1 MGHLS
6 MKKQRISA
14 YVAVAIALSS
24 LTGCGGESEKSLLDS
39 ARSYIEKKDNKAAAI
54 QLKNLLNKNPSAG
67 EARFLLGKLLLD
79 SGDPVGAA
87 VELQKAQD
95 LKVSDEKVIP
105 ELARATLMVGEPKKV
120 IAQFSDLKLAD
131 NRASADLNSTLATA
145 YAVEGDVEKSEQFA
159 DKALQ
164 ALPLYAPAM
173 IVKSRL
179 RAAANDV
186 EGALFLLDEV
196 LAKEPTNERAGV
208 FRAELLL
215 AGKKDIEG
223 ALAAYRKV
231 LVAHPGSVTSHTAVV
246 NVLFGQGKAD
256 EAKAQVALMKKEA
269 PNHPDTLYFE
279 AQIAFGDQDF
289 KATRELTDRILK
301 MLPNNVR
308 ALELAGAAEY
318 RMKSYGLAEVFL
330 GNALKINPNLR
341 LSRQMLAQTYLRNN
355 QPHKTIEV
363 LQPLFEKNQ
372 GDGISLALAGE
383 AYLQMGDAKRSE
395 AAFQAATK
403 AAPSDPRVA
412 TSVAMAK
419 AAQGGVAGGQA
430 LAQLEAIAAE
440 DKTRSRADL
449 AVISARLRS
458 NDLPGALKAI
468 DALQK
473 KMPDA
478 PLAYNL
484 RGRVQLLQR
493 DMAGAT
499 TSFEAALA
507 KDPKFFPAIASLAAI
522 DLSANKPDAARKR
535 LEDALKAD
543 PRSFQAALALAELS
557 ARTGAP
563 VPEVTQQISAAIKL
577 SPSEAT
583 PRLLLVNHLL
593 GAGDNKAALSAAQD
607 ATAALPT
614 NLDVMDALGRAQMTS
629 GDAKSALATI
639 RKLAAAQPNNAMH
652 QVRLADANV
661 LNKDLPEAQ
670 RNLKKALEIK
680 PDLVAAK
687 RGLVLLAMM
696 EKRSQDAIVIS
707 RELQKSLPKEGIGY
721 SLEGDVEAQR
731 GNWEAAIAAFRAGL
745 QRGASTE
752 LTIKLHVALI
762 NSGKRAEADRL
773 SADWQKTNAKDAAFI
788 YYLGDFA
795 LQRKEM
801 AEAEAYYRQVIE
813 LQPRN
818 ALAYNNIAW
827 LMATTGKP
835 GAVAM
840 AEKANALLPERA
852 PLLDTLATALAVDN
866 QMTKAVE
873 TQRRAMARNPDDPS
887 LRLNLAKH
895 LLKAGEKDQARA
907 ELETL
912 QKLGTKFGGQAEVAA
927 LMKSV

>member
-1 MGHLS
+1 MKSSALLS
-6 MKKQRISA
+6 
-14 YVAVAIALSS
+14 ALA
-24 LTGCGGESEKSLLDS
+24 LATAAALVTGCGGESEKTLLAS
-39 ARSYIEKKDNKAAAI
+39 AKTFIDNKDNRAAVI
-54 QLKNLLNKNPSAG
+54 QLKNVLQKNPQSG
-67 EARFLLGKLLLD
+67 EARYLLGKALLAG
-79 SGDPVGAA
+79 GDPVGAG
-87 VELQKAQD
+87 VELAKAQELGAADD
-95 LKVSDEKVIP
+95 LVAPELGRALLMMGESGKVITQ
-105 ELARATLMVGEPKKV
+105 LGN
-120 IAQFSDLKLAD
+120 LKLGDGKA
-131 NRASADLNSTLATA
+131 AADLSTTLATA
-145 YAVEGDVEKSEQFA
+145 HAIQGDA
-159 DKALQ
+159 DKAQ
-164 ALPLYAPAM
+164 RAVDAAFRAQPGYAPAL
-173 IVKSRL
+173 IVQARL
-179 RAAANDV
+179 KAAANEIDI
-186 EGALFLLDEV
+186 ALALIDEV

-215 AGKKDIEG
+215 AGKKDVEG
-223 ALAAYRKV
+223 AMAAYRKV
-231 LVAHPGSVTSHTAVV
+231 LAAHPGSVASHTAVV
-246 NVLFGQGKAD
+246 NVLFAQGKAD

-279 AQIAFGDQDF
+279 AQIAFAEQDF
-289 KATRELTDRILK
+289 KTTRELTDRILK

-318 RMKSYGLAEVFL
+318 RLKSYGLAEVFL

-341 LSRQMLAQTYLRNN
+341 LSRQMLAQTYLRNG

-363 LQPLFEKNQ
+363 LQPLFEKNL
-372 GDGISLALAGE
+372 GDGVSLALAGE
-383 AYLQMGDAKRSE
+383 AYLQLGDARRSE
-395 AAFQAATK
+395 AAFQAAAK
-403 AAPSDPRVA
+403 AAPGDPRVA

-419 AAQGGVAGGQA
+419 ASQGGVAGGQG

-449 AVISARLRS
+449 AVISARLRQ

-484 RGRVQLLQR
+484 RGRVQLLKR
-493 DMAGAT
+493 DLPAAAA
-499 TSFEAALA
+499 SFEAALS

-522 DLSANKPDAARKR
+522 ELSANKPEAARKR

-563 VPEVTQQISAAIKL
+563 VPDVTQQIAAAIKL

-583 PRLLLVNHLL
+583 PRLLLVNYLL

-614 NLDVMDALGRAQMTS
+614 NLDVMDALGRAQMAS
-629 GDAKSALATI
+629 GDAKQALATL
-639 RKLAAAQPNNAMH
+639 RKLSAAQPNNAMH
-652 QVRLADANV
+652 LVRLADASV
-661 LNKDLPEAQ
+661 LNKDTAEAQ
-670 RNLKKALEIK
+670 RSLKKALEIK

-687 RGLVLLAMM
+687 RGLVLLAMVD
-696 EKRSQDAIVIS
+696 KRPQDAITLA
-707 RELQKSLPKEGIGY
+707 RELQKSLPREGIGF

-731 GNWEAAIAAFRAGL
+731 GNWDAAIAAFRAGL

-752 LTIKLHVALI
+752 LTIKLHVALV
-762 NSGKRAEADRL
+762 NGGKRPEADRL
-773 SADWQKTNAKDAAFI
+773 AADWQKANPKDAAFI
-788 YYLGDFA
+788 YYLGDSA

-818 ALAYNNIAW
+818 ALAYNNVAW
-827 LMATTGKP
+827 LMATAGKP

-840 AEKANALLPERA
+840 AEKADALLPERA
-852 PLLDTLATALAVDN
+852 PLLDTLATALAADN
-866 QMTKAVE
+866 QMKKAVE
-873 TQRRAMARNPDDPS
+873 VQRRAMARNPDDPG

-895 LLKAGEKDQARA
+895 LLKAGEKDQARF
-907 ELETL
+907 ELEAL
-912 QKLGTKFGGQAEVAA
+912 QKLGDKFRGQAEVTT
-927 LMKSV
+927 LLKSV

>member
-1 MGHLS
+1 
-6 MKKQRISA
+6 MKRTA
-14 YVAVAIALSS
+14 LLPALALAAAVALV
-24 LTGCGGESEKSLLDS
+24 TGCSGDSEKTLLAS
-39 ARSYIEKKDNKAAAI
+39 ARTFIDNKDTKAALI
-54 QLKNLLNKNPSAG
+54 QLKNVLQKNPQSG
-67 EARFLLGKLLLD
+67 EARYLLGKALLAG
-79 SGDPVGAA
+79 GDPVGAG
-87 VELQKAQD
+87 VELAKAQELGVAND
-95 LKVSDEKVIP
+95 LVAP
-105 ELARATLMVGEPKKV
+105 ELARAMLMMGETGKV
-120 IAQFSDLKLAD
+120 ITQLGNLKLGDGQA
-131 NRASADLNSTLATA
+131 AADLSTTLATA
-145 YAVEGDVEKSEQFA
+145 HAIQGDA
-159 DKALQ
+159 DKAQRAVNDAFRAQPGYVPALIVQ
-164 ALPLYAPAM
+164 A
-173 IVKSRL
+173 RL
-179 RAAANDV
+179 KAAANNID
-186 EGALFLLDEV
+186 GALLLLDDV
-196 LAKEPTNERAGV
+196 LTKEPSNERAGV

-215 AGKKDIEG
+215 VAKKDVEG
-223 ALAAYRKV
+223 ALAAYRRV
-231 LVAHPGSVTSHTAVV
+231 LAAHPGSVASHTAVV
-246 NVLFGQGKAD
+246 NVLFARGLAD

-269 PNHPDTLYFE
+269 PQHPDTLFFE
-279 AQIAFGDQDF
+279 AQIAFNEQNF
-289 KATRELTDRILK
+289 KTTRELTDRILK
-301 MLPNNVR
+301 MLPDNVR

-318 RMKSYGLAEVFL
+318 RLKAYGQAEVLL
-330 GNALKINPNLR
+330 GNALKINPQLR

-363 LQPLFEKNQ
+363 LQPLFEKKQ
-372 GDGISLALAGE
+372 GDGVSLALAGE

-395 AAFQAATK
+395 AAFQAAAK
-403 AAPSDPRVA
+403 AAPGDPRVA

-419 AAQGGVAGGQA
+419 AAQGGALGGQA

-449 AVISARLRS
+449 AVISARLRQ

-468 DALQK
+468 DRLQK
-473 KMPDA
+473 KMPDS

-493 DMAGAT
+493 DMAAAT
-499 TSFEAALA
+499 ASFEAALSKDA
-507 KDPKFFPAIASLAAI
+507 KYFPAIASLAAI
-522 DLSANKPDAARKR
+522 DLSANQPDAARKR

-563 VPEVTQQISAAIKL
+563 APEVTDRIGVAIKL
-577 SPSEAT
+577 SPAEPT

-593 GAGDNKAALSAAQD
+593 GAGDHKAALAAAQD
-607 ATAALPT
+607 ASATLPT
-614 NLDVMDALGRAQMTS
+614 NLDVMDALGRALMAA
-629 GDAKSALATI
+629 GDAKQAVATL
-639 RKLAAAQPNNAMH
+639 RKLAAAQPNNPMH

-661 LNKDLPEAQ
+661 LNKDPAEAQ

-680 PDLVAAK
+680 PDLLAAK
-687 RGLVLLAMM
+687 RGLVMLAVMD
-696 EKRSQDAIVIS
+696 KRPQDALTLS
-707 RELQKSLPKEGIGY
+707 RELQKSRPLDGIGF

-731 GNWEAAIAAFRAGL
+731 GNWDAAIGAYRSGL

-752 LTIKLHVALI
+752 LTIKLHVALV

-773 SADWQKTNAKDAAFI
+773 AADWQKANAKDAAFI

-801 AEAEAYYRQVIE
+801 AEAEAHYRQVTE

-827 LMATTGKP
+827 LMATAGKP

-852 PLLDTLATALAVDN
+852 PLLDTLATALAADN
-866 QMTKAVE
+866 QLKKAVE
-873 TQRRAMARNPDDPS
+873 VQRRAMARNPDDPS

-895 LLKAGEKDQARA
+895 LLKAGEKDEARF

-912 QKLGTKFGGQAEVAA
+912 QRLGPKFGGQAEVST
-927 LMKSV
+927 LLKSV

>member
-1 MGHLS
+1 MNQQRLS
-6 MKKQRISA
+6 A
-14 YVAVAIALSS
+14 FVAVAIALLS

-54 QLKNLLNKNPSAG
+54 QLKNLLNKNPTAG

-95 LKVSDEKVIP
+95 LKFSDDKVIP
-105 ELARATLMVGEPKKV
+105 ELARATLMVGEAKKV
-120 IAQFSDLKLAD
+120 IAQFSDMKLAD
-131 NRASADLNSTLATA
+131 NRASADLNTTLATA
-145 YAVEGDVEKSEQFA
+145 HAVQGDTEKAEQFA
-159 DKALQ
+159 GKALQ
-164 ALPLYAPAM
+164 AEPLFGPAM
-173 IVKSRL
+173 IVQSRL

-186 EGALFLLDEV
+186 DGALFLLDEV

-231 LVAHPGSVTSHTAVV
+231 LAVHPGSVASHTAVV
-246 NVLFGQGKAD
+246 NVLFAQQKID

-269 PNHPDTLYFE
+269 PNHPDTLFFE
-279 AQIAFGDQDF
+279 AQIAFNDQNF

-301 MLPNNVR
+301 MLPDNVR

-318 RMKSYGLAEVFL
+318 RMKAYGLAEVFL

-372 GDGISLALAGE
+372 GDGVSLALAGE

-395 AAFQAATK
+395 AAFQAAAK
-403 AAPSDPRVA
+403 AAPGDARVM

-419 AAQGGVAGGQA
+419 AAQGGAAGGQA

-449 AVISARLRS
+449 AVISARLRQ

-473 KMPDA
+473 KQPDS

-493 DMAGAT
+493 DLAAAT
-499 TSFEAALA
+499 ASFEAALS
-507 KDPKFFPAIASLAAI
+507 KDAKFFPAIASLAAI
-522 DLSANKPDAARKR
+522 DLSANKPEAARKR
-535 LEDALKAD
+535 LQDALKAD

-563 VPEVTQQISAAIKL
+563 VPEVTEQIAAAIKL
-577 SPSEAT
+577 SPAEPT
-583 PRLLLVNHLL
+583 PRLLMVNHLL

-607 ATAALPT
+607 ASAALPT
-614 NLDVMDALGRAQMTS
+614 NLEVMDALGRALMAA
-629 GDAKSALATI
+629 GDAKQAIATL
-639 RKLAAAQPNNAMH
+639 RKLAAAQPNNPMH
-652 QVRLADANV
+652 QVRLADANA
-661 LNKDLPEAQ
+661 LNKDPAEAQ

-687 RGLVLLAMM
+687 RGLIMLAVMD
-696 EKRSQDAIVIS
+696 KRAQDAITMS
-707 RELQKSLPKEGIGY
+707 RELQKALPKEGIGF

-731 GNWEAAIAAFRAGL
+731 GNWDAAIGAYRAGL

-752 LTIKLHVALI
+752 LTIKLHVALV

-773 SADWQKTNAKDAAFI
+773 AADWQKANAKDAAFI

-795 LQRKEM
+795 LQRKEL

-827 LMATTGKP
+827 LMATAGKP
-835 GAVAM
+835 GAVAL

-852 PLLDTLATALAVDN
+852 PLLDTLATALAADN
-866 QMTKAVE
+866 QTTKAVE
-873 TQRRAMARNPDDPS
+873 VQRRALARSPDDPS

-907 ELETL
+907 ELEAL
-912 QKLGTKFGGQAEVAA
+912 QKLGTKFGGQAEVTA
-927 LMKSV
+927 LLKSV

>member
-1 MGHLS
+1 MKRSALLS
-6 MKKQRISA
+6 
-14 YVAVAIALSS
+14 ALA
-24 LTGCGGESEKSLLDS
+24 LATAAALVTGCGGESEKTLLAS
-39 ARSYIEKKDNKAAAI
+39 AKTFIDNKDTKAAVI
-54 QLKNLLNKNPSAG
+54 QLKNVLQKNPKSG
-67 EARFLLGKLLLD
+67 EARYLLGKALLAG
-79 SGDPVGAA
+79 GDPVGAT
-87 VELQKAQD
+87 VELAKAQELGVAD
-95 LKVSDEKVIP
+95 DQVAP
-105 ELARATLMVGEPKKV
+105 ELARAMLMTGEAGKIISQLGNV
-120 IAQFSDLKLAD
+120 KLVDGKA
-131 NRASADLNSTLATA
+131 AADLSTTLATA
-145 YAVEGDVEKSEQFA
+145 HAIQGDT
-159 DKALQ
+159 DKAQQ
-164 ALPLYAPAM
+164 AIDDALRAQPGYAPAL
-173 IVKSRL
+173 IVLSRL
-179 RAAANDV
+179 KAVANDV
-186 EGALFLLDEV
+186 GGALAVLDEV
-196 LAKEPTNERAGV
+196 LAKEPDNERAGV

-215 AGKKDIEG
+215 AGKKDIDG

-231 LVAHPGSVTSHTAVV
+231 LAAHPGSVASHTAVV
-246 NVLFGQGKAD
+246 NLLFARGKAD
-256 EAKAQVALMKKEA
+256 EAKAQVALLKKEA

-279 AQIAFGDQDF
+279 AQIAFNDQDF

-301 MLPNNVR
+301 MLPDNVR

-318 RMKSYGLAEVFL
+318 RMKSYGLAEVLL

-363 LQPLFEKNQ
+363 LQPLFEKGQ
-372 GDGISLALAGE
+372 GDGVSLALAGE

-403 AAPSDPRVA
+403 AAPGDARVQ

-419 AAQGGVAGGQA
+419 AAQGGAAGGQA

-449 AVISARLRS
+449 AVISARLRQ

-484 RGRVQLLQR
+484 RGRVQLLKR
-493 DMAGAT
+493 DMAAAT
-499 TSFEAALA
+499 TSFEAALS
-507 KDPKFFPAIASLAAI
+507 KDPKYFPAIASLAAI
-522 DLSANKPDAARKR
+522 ELSANKPEAARKR

-563 VPEVTQQISAAIKL
+563 VADVTRQIAEAIKL
-577 SPSEAT
+577 NPAEPT

-593 GAGDNKAALSAAQD
+593 GSGDNKAALAAAQD
-607 ATAALPT
+607 ATAALPA
-614 NLDVMDALGRAQMTS
+614 NLNVMDALGRAQMAS
-629 GDAKSALATI
+629 GDAKQALATL
-639 RKLAAAQPNNAMH
+639 RKLATAQPNNAMH

-661 LNKDLPEAQ
+661 LNKDTAEAQ

-687 RGLVLLAMM
+687 RGLVMLAIMD
-696 EKRSQDAIVIS
+696 KRLQEAITIS
-707 RELQKSLPKEGIGY
+707 RDLQKSLPKEGIGY

-731 GNWEAAIAAFRAGL
+731 GNWDAAITAFRAGL

-752 LTIKLHVALI
+752 LTIKLHVALV
-762 NSGKRAEADRL
+762 NGGKRAEADRL
-773 SADWQKTNAKDAAFI
+773 AGDWQKANPKDAAFI

-795 LQRKEM
+795 LQRKELV
-801 AEAEAYYRQVIE
+801 EAEAHYRQVIE

-818 ALAYNNIAW
+818 ALAYNNVAW
-827 LMATTGKP
+827 LMATAGKP

-852 PLLDTLATALAVDN
+852 PLLDTLATALAADN
-866 QMTKAVE
+866 QVTKAVE
-873 TQRRAMARNPDDPS
+873 VQRRALARNPDDPG

-895 LLKAGEKDQARA
+895 LLKAGEKDQARF
-907 ELETL
+907 ELEAL
-912 QKLGTKFGGQAEVAA
+912 QKLGTKFGGQAEVTA
-927 LMKSV
+927 LMKTV

>member
-1 MGHLS
+1 MKHAALLS
-6 MKKQRISA
+6 A
-14 YVAVAIALSS
+14 FALAAAAA
-24 LTGCGGESEKSLLDS
+24 LTTGCSGDSEATLLTS
-39 ARSYIEKKDNKAAAI
+39 ARTFIDNKDHKAAVI
-54 QLKNLLNKNPSAG
+54 QLKNVLQKNPNSG
-67 EARFLLGKLLLD
+67 EARYLLGKALLA

-87 VELQKAQD
+87 VELAKAQE
-95 LKVSDEKVIP
+95 LKVADDLVAP
-105 ELARATLMVGEPKKV
+105 ELARAMLMMGEATK
-120 IAQFSDLKLAD
+120 ILAQMGSVKITDGKA
-131 NRASADLNSTLATA
+131 AADLATTLATA
-145 YAVEGDVEKSEQFA
+145 HAIQGDA
-159 DKALQ
+159 GKAQRAIDEAFRAQPGFVPALIVQ
-164 ALPLYAPAM
+164 A
-173 IVKSRL
+173 RL
-179 RAAANDV
+179 RAAADDV
-186 EGALFLLDEV
+186 DGALVVLGDA
-196 LAKEPTNERAGV
+196 LAKEPDNERAGV
-208 FRAELLL
+208 FKAELLL

-223 ALAAYRKV
+223 AMAAYRKV
-231 LVAHPGSVTSHTAVV
+231 LAAHPGSVASHTAVV
-246 NVLFGQGKAD
+246 NVLFAQGKAD

-279 AQIAFGDQDF
+279 AQIAFADQDF
-289 KATRELTDRILK
+289 KKTRELTDRILK
-301 MLPNNVR
+301 MLPDNVR

-330 GNALKINPNLR
+330 SNALKVNPNLR
-341 LSRQMLAQTYLRNN
+341 LSRQMLAQTYLRNG

-372 GDGISLALAGE
+372 GDGVSLALAGE
-383 AYLQMGDAKRSE
+383 AYLQMGDARRSE
-395 AAFQAATK
+395 AAFQAAAK
-403 AAPSDPRVA
+403 AAPGDPRVA

-419 AAQGGVAGGQA
+419 AAQGGAAGGQA

-449 AVISARLRS
+449 AVISARLRQ

-468 DALQK
+468 DALEK

-484 RGRVQLLQR
+484 RGRVQLLKR
-493 DMAGAT
+493 ELPAAT
-499 TSFEAALA
+499 ASFEAALS

-522 DLSANKPDAARKR
+522 DLSANKPEAARKR

-563 VPEVTQQISAAIKL
+563 VPEVTQQIAEAIKL
-577 SPSEAT
+577 SPSEPT

-593 GAGDNKAALSAAQD
+593 GAGENKAALSAAQD

-614 NLDVMDALGRAQMTS
+614 NLEVMDALGRAQMAS
-629 GDAKSALATI
+629 GDAKQALATL
-639 RKLAAAQPNNAMH
+639 RKLATAQPNNPMH

-687 RGLVLLAMM
+687 RGLVMLAMM
-696 EKRSQDAIVIS
+696 ENRPQDAINIS
-707 RELQKSLPKEGIGY
+707 REMQKSLPKEGIGH

-731 GNWEAAIAAFRAGL
+731 GNWDAAMAAFRAGL

-762 NSGKRAEADRL
+762 NGGKRAEADRV
-773 SADWQKTNAKDAAFI
+773 AAEWQKAHPKDAAFI

-801 AEAEAYYRQVIE
+801 AEAEAHYRQVIE

-818 ALAYNNIAW
+818 ALAYNNVAW
-827 LMATTGKP
+827 LMATAGKP

-852 PLLDTLATALAVDN
+852 PLLDTLASALAADN
-866 QMTKAVE
+866 QITKAVE
-873 TQRRAMARNPDDPS
+873 VQRRALARNPDDPS

-895 LLKAGEKDQARA
+895 LLKAGEKDQARF

-912 QKLGTKFGGQAEVAA
+912 QKLGTKFGGQAEVTT
-927 LMKSV
+927 LLKSV

>member
-1 MGHLS
+1 
-6 MKKQRISA
+6 MKSA
-14 YVAVAIALSS
+14 SLYSALAIAAAAALIA
-24 LTGCGGESEKSLLDS
+24 GCSGESEKTLLAS
-39 ARSYIEKKDNKAAAI
+39 AKTFIDNKDTKAAAI
-54 QLKNLLNKNPSAG
+54 QLKNVLQKNPDSG
-67 EARFLLGKLLLD
+67 EARYLLGKALLAD
-79 SGDPVGAA
+79 GDPVGAA
-87 VELQKAQD
+87 VELGKAQELGVGND
-95 LKVSDEKVIP
+95 LVAP
-105 ELARATLMVGEPKKV
+105 ELARAMLMMGDAAK
-120 IAQFSDLKLAD
+120 IITQLGNLKLAD
-131 NRASADLNSTLATA
+131 GPAAADLATSLATA
-145 YAVEGDVEKSEQFA
+145 HAIQGDTVKAQRAVDDAFR
-159 DKALQ
+159 
-164 ALPLYAPAM
+164 ALPGYVPAM
-173 IVKSRL
+173 ILQSRL
-179 RAAANDV
+179 KAAANEID
-186 EGALFLLDEV
+186 GALALLDQV
-196 LAKEPTNERAGV
+196 LVKEPTNERAGV

-223 ALAAYRKV
+223 AMAAYRKV
-231 LVAHPGSVTSHTAVV
+231 LAAHPGSVASHTAVV
-246 NVLFGQGKAD
+246 NVLFAQQKID
-256 EAKAQVALMKKEA
+256 QAKAQVALMEKEA
-269 PNHPDTLYFE
+269 PNHPDTLYFK
-279 AQIAFGDQDF
+279 AQLAFNDQDF
-289 KATRELTDRILK
+289 KASRELTDRILK
-301 MLPNNVR
+301 VMPDNVR

-318 RMKSYGLAEVFL
+318 RMKAYGPAEVL
-330 GNALKINPNLR
+330 LMNALKINPNLR
-341 LSRQMLAQTYLRNN
+341 LSRQMLAQTHLRNN

-372 GDGISLALAGE
+372 ADGVSLALAGE
-383 AYLQMGDAKRSE
+383 AYLQMGDARRSE

-403 AAPSDPRVA
+403 AAPDDARVM

-419 AAQGGVAGGQA
+419 AAQGGAAEGQA

-449 AVISARLRS
+449 AVISARLRQ

-473 KMPDA
+473 KQPDA

-493 DMAGAT
+493 DMPAAT
-499 TSFEAALA
+499 ASFEAALS
-507 KDPKFFPAIASLAAI
+507 KDAKFFPAIASLAAI
-522 DLSANKPDAARKR
+522 DLSANKPEAARKR

-563 VPEVTQQISAAIKL
+563 VPDVTQQILAAIKL
-577 SPSEAT
+577 SPAEPT

-593 GAGDNKAALSAAQD
+593 AAGDNKAALSAAQD

-614 NLDVMDALGRAQMTS
+614 NLDVMDALGRAQMAS
-629 GDAKSALATI
+629 GDAKQAVATI
-639 RKLAAAQPNNAMH
+639 RKLASAQPTNPMH

-661 LNKDLPEAQ
+661 LNKDAAEAQ

-687 RGLVLLAMM
+687 RGLVMLAVMD
-696 EKRSQDAIVIS
+696 KRPQDAITIS
-707 RELQKSLPKEGIGY
+707 RELQKSMPKDGIGF

-731 GNWEAAIAAFRAGL
+731 GNWDAAINAYRTGL

-752 LTIKLHVALI
+752 LTIKLHVALVS
-762 NSGKRAEADRL
+762 SGKRAEADRL
-773 SADWQKTNAKDAAFI
+773 AVDWQKVNPKDAAFI
-788 YYLGDFA
+788 YYMGDFA
-795 LQRKEM
+795 LQRKETS
-801 AEAEAYYRQVIE
+801 EAEAYYRQVIE

-827 LMATTGKP
+827 LMATSGKP

-852 PLLDTLATALAVDN
+852 PLLDTLATALAADN
-866 QMTKAVE
+866 QVTKAVDV
-873 TQRRAMARNPDDPS
+873 QRRAMARNPDDPN

-895 LLKAGEKDQARA
+895 LLKAGEKDQARF

-912 QKLGTKFGGQAEVAA
+912 RQLGDKFGGQAEVST
-927 LMKSV
+927 LLKSV

>member
-1 MGHLS
+1 MAAALL
-6 MKKQRISA
+6 IS
-14 YVAVAIALSS
+14 
-24 LTGCGGESEKSLLDS
+24 TGCGGDSEKALLDS
-39 ARSYIEKKDNKAAAI
+39 ARSYIEKRDTKAAAI
-54 QLKNLLNKNPSAG
+54 QLKNVLNKNSNSG

-87 VELQKAQD
+87 VELRKAQD
-95 LKVSDEKVIP
+95 LRVADDKVVP
-105 ELARATLMVGEPKKV
+105 ELARATLMVGETEKV
-120 IAQFSDLKLAD
+120 IAQFGDLKLAD
-131 NRASADLNSTLATA
+131 GPAAADLNTTLATA
-145 YAVEGDVEKSEQFA
+145 HAVQGNAEKAGRFVAS
-159 DKALQ
+159 ALQ
-164 ALPLYAPAM
+164 AVPLYAPAM
-173 IVKSRL
+173 IVQSRL
-179 RAAANDV
+179 KAAANDV
-186 EGALFLLDEV
+186 DGALFLLDEV
-196 LAKEPTNERAGV
+196 LAKEPDNERAGV
-208 FRAELLL
+208 FKAELLL

-223 ALAAYRKV
+223 AMAAYRKV
-231 LVAHPGSVTSHTAVV
+231 LAAHPGSVASHTAVV
-246 NVLFGQGKAD
+246 NVLFAQGKAD

-301 MLPNNVR
+301 MLPDNVR

-341 LSRQMLAQTYLRNN
+341 LSRQMLAQTYLRNG

-372 GDGISLALAGE
+372 ADGVSLALAGE
-383 AYLQMGDAKRSE
+383 AYLQMGDARRSE
-395 AAFQAATK
+395 AAFQAAAK
-403 AAPSDPRVA
+403 AAPGDPRVA

-419 AAQGGVAGGQA
+419 AAQGGAAGGQA

-449 AVISARLRS
+449 AVISARLRQ

-473 KMPDA
+473 KQPDA

-493 DMAGAT
+493 DMAAAT
-499 TSFEAALA
+499 ASFEAALS

-522 DLSANKPDAARKR
+522 DLSANKPEAARKR

-563 VPEVTQQISAAIKL
+563 VADVTSQIAAAIKL
-577 SPSEAT
+577 SPSEPT

-593 GAGDNKAALSAAQD
+593 GASDHKAALSAAQD

-614 NLDVMDALGRAQMTS
+614 NLDVMDALGRAQMAS
-629 GDAKSALATI
+629 GDAKQALATL
-639 RKLAAAQPNNAMH
+639 RKLATAQPNNPLH

-661 LNKDLPEAQ
+661 LNKDPAEAQ

-687 RGLVLLAMM
+687 RGLVMLAMM
-696 EKRSQDAIVIS
+696 DKRPQDALTMS
-707 RELQKSLPKEGIGY
+707 RELQKSLPKEGIGF

-731 GNWEAAIAAFRAGL
+731 GNWDAAIAAYRAGL

-752 LTIKLHVALI
+752 LTIKLHVALV
-762 NSGKRAEADRL
+762 NGGKRPEADRL
-773 SADWQKTNAKDAAFI
+773 TAEWQKANPKDAAFI

-801 AEAEAYYRQVIE
+801 AEAEAHYRQVIE

-818 ALAYNNIAW
+818 ALAYNNVAW
-827 LMATTGKP
+827 LMATAGRP
-835 GAVAM
+835 GAVTM

-852 PLLDTLATALAVDN
+852 PLLDTLATALAGEN
-866 QMTKAVE
+866 QITKAVE
-873 TQRRAMARNPDDPS
+873 VQRRALARNPDDPS

-895 LLKAGEKDQARA
+895 LLKAGEKDQARF
-907 ELETL
+907 ELEAL
-912 QKLGTKFGGQAEVAA
+912 QKLGPKFGGQAEVTA
-927 LMKSV
+927 LMKTV

>member
-1 MGHLS
+1 MKSSALLS
-6 MKKQRISA
+6 
-14 YVAVAIALSS
+14 ALA
-24 LTGCGGESEKSLLDS
+24 LATAAALVTGCGGESEKTLLTS
-39 ARSYIEKKDNKAAAI
+39 AKTFIDNKDNKAAVI
-54 QLKNLLNKNPSAG
+54 QLKNVLQKNPKSG
-67 EARFLLGKLLLD
+67 EARYLLGKALLAG
-79 SGDPVGAA
+79 GDPVGAA
-87 VELQKAQD
+87 VELTKAQELGVGDD
-95 LKVSDEKVIP
+95 LVAP
-105 ELARATLMVGEPKKV
+105 ELARAMLMTGEAGKV
-120 IAQFSDLKLAD
+120 ILQLGNVRLAD
-131 NRASADLNSTLATA
+131 RKAAADLSTTLATA
-145 YAVEGDVEKSEQFA
+145 HAIQGDA
-159 DKALQ
+159 DKAQ
-164 ALPLYAPAM
+164 RAIDDAFRAQPGFAPALIM
-173 IVKSRL
+173 QSRL
-179 RAAANDV
+179 KAAGNDV
-186 EGALFLLDEV
+186 DGALALLDQV
-196 LAKEPTNERAGV
+196 LSKEPDNERAGV

-215 AGKKDIEG
+215 AGKKDIDG
-223 ALAAYRKV
+223 AVAAYRKV
-231 LVAHPGSVTSHTAVV
+231 LAAHPGSAPAHTAVV
-246 NVLFGQGKAD
+246 NVLFAQNKAD

-279 AQIAFGDQDF
+279 AQIAFNDQDF
-289 KATRELTDRILK
+289 KATRELTDRLLK
-301 MLPNNVR
+301 MLPDNVR

-318 RMKSYGLAEVFL
+318 RMKNYGVAEAFL

-341 LSRQMLAQTYLRNN
+341 LSRQMLAQTYLRNG

-372 GDGISLALAGE
+372 GDGVSLALAGE

-395 AAFQAATK
+395 AAFQAAAK
-403 AAPSDPRVA
+403 AAPGDPRVA

-419 AAQGGVAGGQA
+419 AAQGGAASGQA
-430 LAQLEAIAAE
+430 LAQLEAIAAD

-449 AVISARLRS
+449 AVISARLRQ

-473 KMPDA
+473 KQPDS

-484 RGRVQLLQR
+484 RGRVQLLKR
-493 DMAGAT
+493 DMAAAT
-499 TSFEAALA
+499 TSFEAALS

-522 DLSANKPDAARKR
+522 DLSANKPEAARKR

-563 VPEVTQQISAAIKL
+563 VADVTSQIAAAIKL

-614 NLDVMDALGRAQMTS
+614 NLDVMDALGRAQMAS
-629 GDAKSALATI
+629 GDAKQALATL
-639 RKLAAAQPNNAMH
+639 RKLATAQPNNAMH
-652 QVRLADANV
+652 LVRLADANV
-661 LNKDLPEAQ
+661 LNKDTAEAQ

-687 RGLVLLAMM
+687 RGLVMLAVMD
-696 EKRSQDAIVIS
+696 KRPQDAITVS
-707 RELQKSLPKEGIGY
+707 RELQKSLPKEGIGF

-731 GNWEAAIAAFRAGL
+731 SNWDAAIAAFRAGL

-752 LTIKLHVALI
+752 LTIKLHVALV

-773 SADWQKTNAKDAAFI
+773 AADWQKGNPKDAAFI

-795 LQRKEM
+795 LQRKES
-801 AEAEAYYRQVIE
+801 AEAEAHYRQVID

-818 ALAYNNIAW
+818 ALAYNNVAW
-827 LMATTGKP
+827 LMATAGRP

-852 PLLDTLATALAVDN
+852 PLLDTLATALAVEN
-866 QMTKAVE
+866 QVTKAVE
-873 TQRRAMARNPDDPS
+873 VQRRALARNPDDPS

>member
-1 MGHLS
+1 MKRSALLS
-6 MKKQRISA
+6 
-14 YVAVAIALSS
+14 AIALAAAVA
-24 LTGCGGESEKSLLDS
+24 LVTGCSGESEKTLLAS
-39 ARSYIEKKDNKAAAI
+39 ARTFIDNKDTKAAVI
-54 QLKNLLNKNPSAG
+54 QLKNVLQKNPQSG
-67 EARFLLGKLLLD
+67 EARYLLGKALLAG
-79 SGDPVGAA
+79 GDPVGAG
-87 VELQKAQD
+87 VELAKAQELRVADD
-95 LKVSDEKVIP
+95 LVAP
-105 ELARATLMVGEPKKV
+105 ELARALLMMGETGKV
-120 IAQFSDLKLAD
+120 ITQLGNLKLGNGQA
-131 NRASADLNSTLATA
+131 AADLSTTLATA
-145 YAVEGDVEKSEQFA
+145 YAIQGDA
-159 DKALQ
+159 DKAQRAVADAFRAQPGFVPALIVQ
-164 ALPLYAPAM
+164 A
-173 IVKSRL
+173 RL
-179 RAAANDV
+179 KAAANEID
-186 EGALFLLDEV
+186 GALLLLDDV
-196 LAKEPTNERAGV
+196 LTKEPTNERAGV

-231 LVAHPGSVTSHTAVV
+231 LAAHPGSVTSHTAVV
-246 NVLFGQGKAD
+246 NVLYAQGKAD

-269 PNHPDTLYFE
+269 PNHPDTLFFE
-279 AQIAFGDQDF
+279 AQIAFSDQDF
-289 KATRELTDRILK
+289 KTTRELTDRILK
-301 MLPNNVR
+301 LLPDNVR

-318 RMKSYGLAEVFL
+318 RMKAYGLAEVLL

-355 QPHKTIEV
+355 QPHKVIEV

-372 GDGISLALAGE
+372 GDGVSLALAGE

-395 AAFQAATK
+395 ASFQAAAK
-403 AAPSDPRVA
+403 AAPGDARVA

-419 AAQGGVAGGQA
+419 AAQGGAAGGQA

-449 AVISARLRS
+449 AVISAKLRQ

-473 KMPDA
+473 KMPDS

-493 DMAGAT
+493 DMAAAT
-499 TSFEAALA
+499 ASFEAALS
-507 KDPKFFPAIASLAAI
+507 KDAKFFPAIASLAAI
-522 DLSANKPDAARKR
+522 DLSANKPEAARKR
-535 LEDALKAD
+535 LQDALKAD

-563 VPEVTQQISAAIKL
+563 VPEVTEQIAAAIKL
-577 SPSEAT
+577 SPAEPT
-583 PRLLLVNHLL
+583 PRLLMVNHLL

-614 NLDVMDALGRAQMTS
+614 NLDVMDALGRALMAA
-629 GDAKSALATI
+629 GDAKQAIATI
-639 RKLAAAQPNNAMH
+639 RKLAAAQPNNPMH
-652 QVRLADANV
+652 LVRLADANV
-661 LNKDLPEAQ
+661 LNKDTAEAQ

-687 RGLVLLAMM
+687 RGLIMLAVVD
-696 EKRSQDAIVIS
+696 KRPQDAITMS
-707 RELQKSLPKEGIGY
+707 RELQKSRPSEGIGY

-731 GNWEAAIAAFRAGL
+731 GNWDTAIGAYRAGL
-745 QRGASTE
+745 QRGPTTE
-752 LTIKLHVALI
+752 LTIKLHVALV

-773 SADWQKTNAKDAAFI
+773 AADWQKANTKDAAFI

-795 LQRKEM
+795 LQRKDV
-801 AEAEAYYRQVIE
+801 AEAEAYYRQVTE

-827 LMATTGKP
+827 LMATAGKP

-840 AEKANALLPERA
+840 AEKANTLLPERA
-852 PLLDTLATALAVDN
+852 PLLDTLATALAADN
-866 QMTKAVE
+866 QVKKAVE
-873 TQRRAMARNPDDPS
+873 VQRRAMARNPDDPS

-895 LLKAGEKDQARA
+895 LLKAGEKDEARF

-912 QKLGTKFGGQAEVAA
+912 QKLGTKFGGQAEVTT
-927 LMKSV
+927 LLKSV